1 MLIHHHIRSFNSNYL
16 EFSAIMNNF
25 FAALYAFSETW
36 FSDRTYLPIDSF
48 TDFHTM
54 HTDWRGRGIK
64 VRSEFWGKDISAP
77 PFRRRRFGVGQL
89 GAVPF
94 QRRFLF
100 YFIFRI
106 MKKIQ

>member
-77 PFRRRRFGVGQL
+77 PFRRRRFSTADSTLNNWAPCHFGTGYL
-89 GAVPF
+89 GTVS
-94 QRRFLF
+94 
-100 YFIFRI
+100 
-106 MKKIQ
+106 